1 VETATASASPYP
13 IPANESERLAL
24 LQELAIL
31 DTAPEPLYDD
41 VAKLAAAICGTPIAI
56 INFVDSDRQ
65 WGKALVGLDDSEAP
79 REASFCARTIVAD
92 DGMFIVSDALNDPY
106 WSQNQMVTGD
116 PNLRFYAGA
125 SIVAEDL
132 ALGTVCVADREPR
145 ELTEEQLEA
154 LRILARQTAAHLELR
169 RRSAQLESMNDQL
182 HDMALADSLTG
193 LPNRT
198 LLFDRLDIALRMRA
212 RSGCTVGVVF
222 IDLDHFKSVN
232 DTLGHQAGDE
242 LLRAVASRLRGATR
256 DADTVARVGGDEF
269 VIVYPEL
276 PSEASLDTMTAR
288 LVDAVQRPVRVM
300 ATEVTPELS
309 IGCVI
314 AGEGDNA
321 DSLLK
326 RADELMYQAK
336 RSRR

>member
-1 VETATASASPYP
+1 MATASGSGYP
-13 IPANESERLAL
+13 GPANESERLAL

-56 INFVDSDRQ
+56 INFVDADRQ
-65 WGKALVGLDDSEAP
+65 WGKALVGLDSSEAP
-79 REASFCARTIVAD
+79 REASFCARTIVSD
-92 DGMFIVSDALNDPY
+92 DGMLVVPDTLADPD
-106 WSQNQMVTGD
+106 WSHNAQVTGD

-145 ELTEEQLEA
+145 ELNEDQLEA

-169 RRSAQLESMNDQL
+169 RRSAELESANDQL
-182 HDMALADSLTG
+182 HEMALADSLTG

-212 RSGCTVGVVF
+212 RSGCSVGVLF
-222 IDLDHFKSVN
+222 IDLDHFKEVN

-242 LLRAVASRLRGATR
+242 LLRTVARRLRGATR
-256 DADTVARVGGDEF
+256 DTDTVARVGGDEF

-276 PSEASLDTMTAR
+276 PSEASLNVFATR
-288 LVDAVQRPVRVM
+288 LTEAVERPVRVGT
-300 ATEVTPELS
+300 TEVTPELS
-309 IGCVI
+309 IGCTI
-314 AGEGDNA
+314 AGEDDDA
-321 DSLLK
+321 DSILN
-326 RADELMYQAK
+326 RADELMYEAK

>member
-1 VETATASASPYP
+1 MERATASGNPYP
-13 IPANESERLAL
+13 VPANESERLAL

-56 INFVDSDRQ
+56 INFIDADRQ
-65 WGKALVGLDDSEAP
+65 WGKALVGMDDSEAP
-79 REASFCARTIVAD
+79 REASFCARTIVGE
-92 DGMFIVSDALNDPY
+92 DGMLVVPDTLEDPA
-106 WSQNQMVTGD
+106 WQGNQMVVGD

-125 SIVAEDL
+125 SIVADDL

-145 ELTEEQLEA
+145 ELSDDQLEA

-169 RRSAQLESMNDQL
+169 RRSAQLESANDQL
-182 HDMALADSLTG
+182 HEMALADALTG

-198 LLFDRLDIALRMRA
+198 LLFDRLDVALRMRA
-212 RSGCTVGVVF
+212 RSASAVGVVF
-222 IDLDHFKSVN
+222 IDLDGFKQVN
-232 DTLGHQAGDE
+232 DTLGHQAGDD
-242 LLRAVASRLRGATR
+242 LLRAVAIRLREATR

-269 VIVYPEL
+269 VIVL
-276 PSEASLDTMTAR
+276 PDLAGEPALKPMADR
-288 LVDAVQRPVRVM
+288 LVQGVERPVRVG
-300 ATEVTPELS
+300 TDDVTPRLS
-309 IGCVI
+309 VGCTI
-314 AGEGDNA
+314 AGEDDDA
-321 DSLLK
+321 DSILN